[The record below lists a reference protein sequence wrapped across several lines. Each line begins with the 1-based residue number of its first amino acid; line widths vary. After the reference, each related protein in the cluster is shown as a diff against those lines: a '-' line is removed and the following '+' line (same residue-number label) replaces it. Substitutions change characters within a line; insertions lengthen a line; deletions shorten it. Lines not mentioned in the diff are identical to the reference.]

1 MENLPN
7 TLPSFAWHFIKKH
20 KLAFFV
26 FFTAPLLSIAEA
38 VVMPYAFK
46 MVIDAFTYYDQN
58 RAMIMEAITFPIY
71 LIVGSWCVLIIGCR
85 LQEWWQIFLFPKVEA
100 DMRMCVTKHVINHSY
115 TYFSNNLSGNIA
127 NKIADIPR
135 VMDALSTALRW
146 QVIST
151 FGVIAATLVM
161 AFLISATIALIIA
174 FWVMIDIMVSLCFV
188 RYINTASTQ
197 NAEDK
202 SELSGRIVDTITNI
216 LSTKLFAKKYHELQY
231 IQTSQLK
238 EQRSN
243 IKIKGRMLV
252 FHTAV
257 DWPVTVMWGVLG
269 YVLIDF
275 WQAELITTGDMV
287 FIFSAIWGIMFR
299 LWFLGEALAGMFK
312 DYGTGAQ
319 ALTILLKP
327 HDIIDKVDEKIL
339 RVPHGCIQLKNV
351 VFQYNADKTIF
362 NNKTITIEAGEKVGL
377 VGFSGSGKTTFV
389 HLLLRFFDIQS
400 GTITIDG
407 QNIAEVTQDSLRK
420 NIAMIPQDPSLFH
433 RSLMDNIR
441 YGNLEASDEEVI
453 QVAKK
458 AHCHDFIEQLPEKYE
473 TQVGERGIKL
483 SGGQR
488 QRIAIARAML
498 KQAPIL
504 ILDEAT
510 SALDSIT
517 ERHIQAALRNLSK
530 AQTTIVIAHRL
541 STLSDMNRILVFDD
555 GKIIE
560 DGTHEALLA
569 LNGHYTK
576 MWNMQMDGFLPEKN
590 N

>member
-1 MENLPN
+1 MECLPN
-7 TLPSFAWHFIKKH
+7 TLPRFAWYFIRKH
-20 KLAFFV
+20 KVAFFI

-46 MVIDAFTYYDQN
+46 IVIDAFTHYDQN
-58 RAMIMEAITFPIY
+58 RAMIMQAITFPLY

-85 LQEWWQIFLFPKVEA
+85 LQEWWQTTLFPKVEA
-100 DMRMCVTKHVINHSY
+100 DMRMSVTKHVINHSY

-135 VMDALSTALRW
+135 VIDSLSTALRW
-146 QVIST
+146 QVISA
-151 FGVIAATLVM
+151 FGVIVATLVVS
-161 AFLISATIALIIA
+161 FSISHIIALIIGL
-174 FWVMIDIMVSLCFV
+174 WVVIDIAVSLSFV
-188 RYINTASTQ
+188 RYINTASQ
-197 NAEDK
+197 HNAEDK
-202 SELSGRIVDTITNI
+202 SDLSGRIVDTITNI
-216 LSTKLFAKKYHELQY
+216 LSTKLFAKKYHELQN
-231 IQTSQLK
+231 IQQSQLK

-243 IKIKGRMLV
+243 SKVKWRMLV

-257 DWPVTVMWGVLG
+257 DWPVTIMWGFLG

-275 WQAELITTGDMV
+275 WQAERITTGDMV

-319 ALTILLKP
+319 ALAVLLKP
-327 HDIIDKVDEKIL
+327 HDITDAMNAKAL
-339 RVPHGCIQLKNV
+339 TVPHGAIQ
-351 VFQYNADKTIF
+351 FQEVHFHYTEHKTIF
-362 NNKTITIEAGEKVGL
+362 HNKTITIKPGEKVGL

-407 QNIAEVTQDSLRK
+407 QNIAEVTQDSLRQ

-441 YGNLEASDEEVI
+441 YGNIDASDEEVV
-453 QVAKK
+453 QAAKK

-473 TQVGERGIKL
+473 TQVGERGVKL

-498 KQAPIL
+498 KHAPIL

-517 ERHIQAALRNLSK
+517 ERQIQVALRNLSK

-560 DGTHEALLA
+560 DGTHEVLLA